1 MKNEKIIKGCLKK
14 YITITQSI
22 LVLFLMTANI
32 GYAIVPLQNEG
43 LISNEKI
50 IDSTSKPILGQ
61 ATGSGISELE
71 ISEKPNLNKIID
83 SITNGGIIK
92 GEVITK
98 QENDNYFYAN
108 GNGIITYVYS
118 KMAQNL
124 TASIKEVNN
133 KGLIKGNASIMGE
146 NTKEYKNSLSGY
158 GTGSTTG
165 NGNGIGAI
173 SVNDSYDKK
182 VNGDNIKNLLSTIGN
197 INNKGLIVGKSQV
210 TGIDSGKGFGHSLG
224 NGNGIVSL
232 SSMYSS
238 NRTLHVNSNIGNINN
253 EGVIKGSAVA
263 EGNAIISIGHA
274 SASAVLDDSGNGISI
289 TSSYNGGKTQ
299 NLGKDSTGLNSV
311 GNIFNKGIIKGAAEV
326 KGAGAYTFSH
336 RSGNGISLGVDVYG
350 NNLRVSSTINNINN
364 KGIIVGKLKAEGD
377 KPFIYGG
384 GNGINLG
391 TDPNTD
397 SSKYNILKIENSG
410 IVKGIKESE
419 KGNYYSSGNGISFG
433 DSNTYGKIQEIVNTG
448 IIGGNKNAINI
459 RLVEILQNE
468 GILYG
473 EKTTSYSP
481 TIFNKKGIE
490 ILLSSNGS
498 GEINNIINGN
508 EGTSLDGKI
517 IINGQRYD
525 ENGHATDTAN
535 IAKDSYIISNGNVY
549 SNNIINGAG
558 ISKGALIVQGGTHVS
573 DSIVNGFNTAV
584 YLDDLSQLT
593 ATNTIFN
600 GGGLK
605 NDVAVIKGSDND
617 NVASILGNSIINGN
631 VDLGNGDDTL
641 TIANT
646 VQINGNLDGGNDLD
660 ILNLGEKTTSKVASN
675 LNIFHEINNFE
686 NISTNGDITLF
697 EVAKVTGADEIN
709 LESGNLILRVD
720 PTITLDGKVTGHA
733 LYGNNGTLSSTG
745 GNLVIGLNGIGAN
758 TTVSMGGT
766 TITSGTN
773 DSWWKDTDHIKTN
786 SLVLDGK
793 LSDDGKDVNITI
805 KEFIPLEPSKPI
817 PPIDPPID
825 PPVDPPTVIDSLL
838 YEKLNKV
845 YQSTV
850 TAGEIGALA
859 NTTLLEDKTYEE
871 SLGGLLTILD
881 QIYANNPYAY
891 TLKSSRDSL
900 KLFEDNMSYLTIKPK
915 ENEWIIQGKGIYT
928 GVKNDNASSGKN
940 YYGFDTGHRNYKT
953 TTSTSGGLATFEYG
967 LSDKTSIGGVIGGN
981 NQDINFKGS
990 SKIKGNSLYLGTF
1003 AKTDI
1008 NNFKLMAGLGYQYTA
1023 ADADRSVSN
1032 MYDSF
1037 KTSDKYDINSL
1048 NAFAEVKYSIEG
1060 NDNWTLEPKARL
1072 SYYYIEQDSVNE
1084 GYTPGQLSIAVDKA
1098 NSNTADLELGIDLIK
1113 NVYLQQGKLKNI
1125 FSFGIINTIGDKS
1138 KELNGY
1144 VLGNSKDGNK
1154 FDIQGIELP
1163 RTSGKVA
1170 YNLELEQTSG
1180 MIYTAG
1186 VSMEFAKDY
1195 NRNASATIGLGYKF

>member
-1 MKNEKIIKGCLKK
+1 MINEKTIKGRLKK
-14 YITITQSI
+14 CTTITQGI
-22 LVLFLMTANI
+22 LVLFLIT
-32 GYAIVPLQNEG
+32 GG
-43 LISNEKI
+43 LNPSFGN
-50 IDSTSKPILGQ
+50 
-61 ATGSGISELE
+61 GISINNDKTIMQQIE
-71 ISEKPNLNKIID
+71 IRTE
-83 SITNGGIIK
+83 TNIFNNGIIK
-92 GEVITK
+92 PSDLSEDRI
-98 QENDNYFYAN
+98 NS
-108 GNGIITYVYS
+108 GNGLSRFQLSSNPGIAVTLKQVI
-118 KMAQNL
+118 
-124 TASIKEVNN
+124 NN
-133 KGLIKGNASIMGE
+133 GLIEGDKSFKNEKEKQILNTGNALSIY
-146 NTKEYKNSLSGY
+146 N
-158 GTGSTTG
+158 
-165 NGNGIGAI
+165 
-173 SVNDSYDKK
+173 
-182 VNGDNIKNLLSTIGN
+182 
-197 INNKGLIVGKSQV
+197 Q
-210 TGIDSGKGFGHSLG
+210 DSGNQFLQNILKVENNGQMNGKVHIEDYLVVDNKSLYG
-224 NGNGIVSL
+224 
-232 SSMYSS
+232 
-238 NRTLHVNSNIGNINN
+238 
-253 EGVIKGSAVA
+253 
-263 EGNAIISIGHA
+263 
-274 SASAVLDDSGNGISI
+274 SGNGISNYNNTSKKGISSIGEIVNVGDITGDGSILQLDNTTSNKVSATAVGNGISNLSHKSTIEKINNKGNIIGNAFIGNNSGEINSAI
-289 TSSYNGGKTQ
+289 TSFGIGNGI
-299 NLGKDSTGLNSV
+299 LNYSLEN
-311 GNIFNKGIIKGAAEV
+311 GDGIINSLINNGIIKGIVET
-326 KGAGAYTFSH
+326 KGKQLKLIGSGNGVSSFFSNLGNVENKGLIIGDIKNQISPTKLDINN
-336 RSGNGISLGVDVYG
+336 SGNGIAF
-350 NNLRVSSTINNINN
+350 N
-364 KGIIVGKLKAEGD
+364 KS
-377 KPFIYGG
+377 
-384 GNGINLG
+384 G
-391 TDPNTD
+391 T
-397 SSKYNILKIENSG
+397 IENSG
-410 IVKGIKESE
+410 VIRGKEYSINGNSGEVKNYGTLIGKQIVSKSLLEENLGIHIELVE
-419 KGNYYSSGNGISFG
+419 LPNGN
-433 DSNTYGKIQEIVNTG
+433 T
-448 IIGGNKNAINI
+448 AIN
-459 RLVEILQNE
+459 
-468 GILYG
+468 
-473 EKTTSYSP
+473 K
-481 TIFNKKGIE
+481 
-490 ILLSSNGS
+490 
-498 GEINNIINGN
+498 IINGKGGEVRLSDGTIKTILN
-508 EGTSLDGKI
+508 GTTNGDISTIEGTLDKNDSF
-517 IINGQRYD
+517 INASKLTTT
-525 ENGHATDTAN
+525 ENL
-535 IAKDSYIISNGNVY
+535 
-549 SNNIINGAG
+549 IINGAG
-558 ISKGALIVQGGTHVS
+558 ISHGSLTVDINDFELKN
-573 DSIVNGFNTAV
+573 SIINASQAAITLEKDGKTTLTDVVINSSKTDLNAISGFNTNNE
-584 YLDDLSQLT
+584 L
-593 ATNTIFN
+593 NI
-600 GGGLK
+600 K
-605 NDVAVIKGSDND
+605 N
-617 NVASILGNSIINGN
+617 NSIINGN
-631 VDLGNGDDTL
+631 INLGAGTDTL
-641 TIANT
+641 SISNT

-805 KEFIPLEPSKPI
+805 KEFIPLEPPKPI

-825 PPVDPPTVIDSLL
+825 PPVDPPVNPPVEPPTVIDSLL

-1072 SYYYIEQDSVNE
+1072 SYYYIEQDNVNE
-1084 GYTPGQLSIAVDKA
+1084 GYTPGQLSVGVDKA

-1154 FDIQGIELP
+1154 FDIQGVELP